1 MVEIDL
7 SKLLGGQGFH
17 VDSQLAY
24 NGLSFT
30 VNTLADTGANGYLF
44 IDTKKAIELA
54 RFYNIP
60 TEPLKQPAKTRGFSG
75 SDGPRITHAI
85 KLHLIVGGRR
95 FLNQTFLI
103 LNLGQHEAIIGRRWF
118 AEHDVWLD
126 VRNRRLIWPYE
137 QTLKDELEASQPEI
151 LPKQILQRPRP
162 RLEHQKDADRRD
174 QKMNQEDQQ
183 IERYRPPR
191 SEDMDRRSNMWKM
204 GRALNEK
211 MIGQTREE
219 HSVHERNTPDATLDR
234 SYCQTMKSPVD
245 IALIGS
251 APFERHMKRKNTEVF
266 ITSLYEID
274 RTIEDKRLEERQ
286 AEEMAE
292 QELIQQRL
300 PQQYKEYSDVF
311 SKAASD
317 ELPPHRSN
325 DYQIHL
331 EDGTHPE
338 QTIGHSPLY
347 KQSREEL
354 EAAREYVIDNLS
366 KGFIGPSAAP
376 YTSPI
381 LMARK
386 PGGGLR
392 FCVDYRKLN
401 SITRKD
407 RYPIPLVDELMER
420 LSDAKVYTKL
430 DIRQGFHR
438 IRLDPDSSDLTTFR
452 TRYGTYKYNVLPFGL
467 TNGPAA
473 FQRFINDTLGM
484 DYLDNFVTAFVDDL
498 IIYSKNETE
507 HEKHVKMVLERLRA
521 AGLQASIKKCEFHVT
536 RTKYLG
542 FILTTEGIEVDPEK
556 TQVIHDWKVPNTV
569 RGVQSFLGFCN
580 FYRRFIKDYS
590 RVARPL
596 NQLTKR
602 EVPFVWDDKCQEAF
616 KELK

>member
-60 TEPLKQPAKTRGFSG
+60 TEPLRQPAKTRGFSG
-75 SDGPRITHAI
+75 SDGPHITHTI

-137 QTLKDELEASQPEI
+137 QTLKDELEASQPKI
-151 LPKQILQRPRP
+151 LPRQILQRPRP

-174 QKMNQEDQQ
+174 QKMNQEDQR

-204 GRALNEK
+204 ERALN
-211 MIGQTREE
+211 RE
-219 HSVHERNTPDATLDR
+219 TPDRSHRPVIKSPDSR
-234 SYCQTMKSPVD
+234 SYRPAMKSPVD

-251 APFERHMKRKNTEVF
+251 APFERHMKHKNTEVF

-317 ELPPHRSN
+317 ELPPHRPN

-331 EDGTHPE
+331 EDRTLPE

-376 YTSPI
+376 YASPI

-498 IIYSKNETE
+498 IIYSKNEAE

-536 RTKYLG
+536 
-542 FILTTEGIEVDPEK
+542 
-556 TQVIHDWKVPNTV
+556 
-569 RGVQSFLGFCN
+569 
-580 FYRRFIKDYS
+580 
-590 RVARPL
+590 
-596 NQLTKR
+596 
-602 EVPFVWDDKCQEAF
+602 
-616 KELK
+616 

>member
-1 MVEIDL
+1 MEIDH

-24 NGLSFT
+24 NGLSFPVT
-30 VNTLADTGANGYLF
+30 TLADTGANGYLF

-75 SDGPRITHAI
+75 SAGPQITHAI

-95 FLNQTFLI
+95 FLDQPFLI

-118 AEHDVWLD
+118 DEHDVWLD
-126 VRNRRLIWPYE
+126 VRNRRLVWPHE
-137 QTLKDELEASQPEI
+137 RTLKDELESSQPKM
-151 LPKQILQRPRP
+151 LPKLILQRPQP

-174 QKMNQEDQQ
+174 QKMSQEDQQ
-183 IERYRPPR
+183 TERYRPPR
-191 SEDMDRRSNMWKM
+191 NEDMDRRSNMWKM
-204 GRALNEK
+204 ERALDGQNNSGALSDQSYQY
-211 MIGQTREE
+211 MIRSRK
-219 HSVHERNTPDATLDR
+219 HTPI
-234 SYCQTMKSPVD
+234 D
-245 IALIGS
+245 IAIIGS
-251 APFERHMKRKNTEVF
+251 APFERHMKQKDSEIF

-274 RTIEDKRLEERQ
+274 RIIEDKRLEERQ

-292 QELIQQRL
+292 QELIRQRL
-300 PQQYKEYSDVF
+300 PQRYKEYSDVF

-376 YTSPI
+376 YASPI

-420 LSDAKVYTKL
+420 LGDAKVYTKL

-473 FQRFINDTLGM
+473 FQ
-484 DYLDNFVTAFVDDL
+484 
-498 IIYSKNETE
+498 
-507 HEKHVKMVLERLRA
+507 
-521 AGLQASIKKCEFHVT
+521 
-536 RTKYLG
+536 
-542 FILTTEGIEVDPEK
+542 
-556 TQVIHDWKVPNTV
+556 
-569 RGVQSFLGFCN
+569 
-580 FYRRFIKDYS
+580 
-590 RVARPL
+590 
-596 NQLTKR
+596 
-602 EVPFVWDDKCQEAF
+602 
-616 KELK
+616 